1 MNLYAIY
8 QSLPRLSWVAHLRRN
23 GSYLLQS
30 KWLTLTG
37 FTVFIPENK
46 T

>member
-8 QSLPRLSWVAHLRRN
+8 QVAHLRRN
-23 GSYLLQS
+23 GSYTLQS
-30 KWLTLTG
+30 RWLTLTG
-37 FTVFIPENK
+37 IAVSIPENK